1 MIDKFKSKEKT
12 SEKKPV
18 DINIHKK
25 FEFKKEKEIKVKKEI
40 KPFDWSSVIELLI
53 NTGIILAI
61 TLVAGGI
68 LGGVYQLTKEPIAI
82 MEQKVLDEA
91 NRKAFAG
98 ASVFEDMGKTG
109 ELKDDAGSVIG
120 NVSGTLAAKNSEG
133 ELLGYVLNIT
143 TNQGYGGDI
152 SFSMGIKL
160 DGTVMAISITSI
172 SETAGLGMRA
182 EEVLVPQFA
191 GKNIDFFTVT
201 KTGHTNNAE
210 IDAISS
216 ATITSKAITGAVNAG
231 LEFFRIV
238 LGGGADNE

>member
-1 MIDKFKSKEKT
+1 MIDKFKHKSDSEKKEKT
-12 SEKKPV
+12 PRER
-18 DINIHKK
+18 
-25 FEFKKEKEIKVKKEI
+25 
-40 KPFDWSSVIELLI
+40 KPFNWAPVIELLK

-82 MEQKVLDEA
+82 MEQKILDDA
-91 NRKAFAG
+91 NRMAFEG
-98 ASVFEDMGKTG
+98 ASSFEDTGKTG
-109 ELKDDAGSVIG
+109 VLKNDSGVEIGKITGALKAFDAE
-120 NVSGTLAAKNSEG
+120 GTH
-133 ELLGYVLNIT
+133 LGYVLNLT

-160 DGTVMAISITSI
+160 DGTIMAVSITSI

-191 GKNIDFFTVT
+191 GKNVDLFTVT
-201 KTGHTNNAE
+201 KTGHTNNSE

-216 ATITSKAITGAVNAG
+216 ATITSRAITGAVNAG
-231 LEFFRIV
+231 LEFFRIN
-238 LGGGADNE
+238 LGGGTDNE

>member
-1 MIDKFKSKEKT
+1 MIDFIKKKKSNVTSEEKT
-12 SEKKPV
+12 AEKKPV
-18 DINIHKK
+18 EKK
-25 FEFKKEKEIKVKKEI
+25 PVQH
-40 KPFDWSSVIELLI
+40 KPFDWAPVIEMLK

-82 MEQKVLDEA
+82 MEQKIQDEA
-91 NRKAFAG
+91 NRKAFVY
-98 ASVFEDMGKTG
+98 ASSFENLGRNG
-109 ELKDDAGSVIG
+109 ELKDNSGAVIG
-120 NVSGTLAAKNSEG
+120 NISGTLAAKDSEG
-133 ELLGYVLNIT
+133 NVLGYVLKVT

-160 DGTVMAISITSI
+160 DGTLVAISITSI

-191 GKNIDFFTVT
+191 GKNVDFFTVT

-216 ATITSKAITGAVNAG
+216 ATITSKAVTNAVNAG
-231 LEFFRIV
+231 LEFFRNE